1 MTAGTQTGSVVAALP
16 EDVGVVS
23 GALQSSLG
31 GVALGQLVDVVLEAL
46 GQVNGL
52 PYGELT
58 VAQALQALKT
68 HVTVPASLAALTLQD
83 ILPLLDV
90 NVLGAAVVGVLETSG
105 PALLG
110 LLQSLASS
118 VDVTAQQK
126 AQLLEALDEAIDL
139 TPFLGESFKL
149 SELLVDLPDG
159 QLDLAPLIQAASQ
172 FLLSADGQVELG
184 LSLPEAL
191 GLTSAGGRRINS
203 IEFSFALDDTPQTS
217 QSLSNVLDLR
227 DLISERTLDLGE
239 LLTRIDYADASAQG
253 RPQGFLIQLPE
264 GARLEGAESAIGS
277 SVQRIELSDLL
288 DDSDTQQDLLL
299 TFASAPSST
308 AQMTL
313 WAIDSRGALS
323 EDLQIQM
330 AQLLVA

>member
-1 MTAGTQTGSVVAALP
+1 M
-16 EDVGVVS
+16 
-23 GALQSSLG
+23 
-31 GVALGQLVDVVLEAL
+31 
-46 GQVNGL
+46 
-52 PYGELT
+52 
-58 VAQALQALKT
+58 
-68 HVTVPASLAALTLQD
+68 
-83 ILPLLDV
+83 
-90 NVLGAAVVGVLETSG
+90 
-105 PALLG
+105 
-110 LLQSLASS
+110 
-118 VDVTAQQK
+118 
-126 AQLLEALDEAIDL
+126 DEAIDL

-172 FLLSADGQVELG
+172 FLLSADGQVKLG

-191 GLTSAGGRRINS
+191 GLTSAGGSRIDN
-203 IEFSFALDDTPQTS
+203 IEFDFALDDTPQTS
-217 QSLSNVLDLR
+217 QPLSKGLDLR

-253 RPQGFLIQLPE
+253 PQGFLIQLPE
-264 GARLEGAESAIGS
+264 GAQLEGVESALGS

-288 DDSDTQQDLLL
+288 DDSGAQQDLWL
-299 TFASAPSST
+299 TFAGQPSSA
-308 AQMTL
+308 AQINL